1 MTIPAFYVGI
11 QPGYQNLPPIELYT
25 LVAPVGEHPAGS
37 TVSRQTLEKYGFLP
51 GTDRLVARRVAAQN
65 KSRPN
70 AALPKVVIVSKS
82 PSPPR

>member
-37 TVSRQTLEKYGFLP
+37 TVSRQTLEKHGFLP
-51 GTDRLVARRVAAQN
+51 SPAGTAAKRVAGQN
-65 KSRPN
+65 KPQPETGF
-70 AALPKVVIVSKS
+70 PKVVVVNKGQSE
-82 PSPPR
+82 RR